1 MIKRRR
7 LNAIQFVKRT
17 QNDLKDDAMRDAK
30 WFTVSLI
37 DVRAAVG

>member
-30 WFTVSLI
+30 
-37 DVRAAVG
+37 